1 MVTNADKELQ
11 ELRDEFA
18 ELKKELS
25 GIGKTVSQLA
35 HSVTD
40 EGRDRLRA
48 AADHSRDQVRQT
60 WGAFEHEIEERPMT
74 SIAVALGI
82 GFILGK
88 LLDR

>member
-1 MVTNADKELQ
+1 MATNADKELQ

-48 AADHSRDQVRQT
+48 AAGRSRDQVRET

-74 SIAVALGI
+74 SIAIALGI